1 MDEALIL
8 LLEKKEYP
16 FITVK
21 EICEK
26 AGVNRSTFYLHYET
40 IDDLLTECIE
50 YTGNKIQKKYNN
62 KIIDK
67 RIINSSRLEDLL
79 LITPEYLLPYL
90 EFLKEN
96 KAIYK
101 ISFSQPNVF
110 KEQFILKHLHTNLF
124 EPILDR
130 FLVPKNEQK
139 YMMSFYLLGISAV
152 IMAWI
157 KNDCKDEI
165 QTIANILIKCLNAT
179 GIKVSISFHANT
191 STTGQASAPP
201 STVSVPLTVFISSY
215 ILGIATYSML
225 QLTRRPSL

>member
-1 MDEALIL
+1 MESNKLNKSESKYFNTACLMDEALLL

-40 IDDLLTECIE
+40 IDDLLSECLVFV
-50 YTGNKIQKKYNN
+50 GKKIKSKFNN

-67 RIINSSRLEDLL
+67 QTIESSNIEDLL
-79 LITPEYLLPYL
+79 LITPEYLNLYL

-101 ISFSQPNVF
+101 IAFSQPNVL
-110 KEQFILKHLHTNLF
+110 KEQNIVNHLHKHIF
-124 EPILDR
+124 SPILDR

-139 YMMSFYLLGISAV
+139 YMMNFYLSGISSV
-152 IMAWI
+152 LLEWI
-157 KNDCKDEI
+157 KNDCLEDI
-165 QTIANILIKCLNAT
+165 DLIVDILIKCLN
-179 GIKVSISFHANT
+179 IKD
-191 STTGQASAPP
+191 
-201 STVSVPLTVFISSY
+201 ISSLEK
-215 ILGIATYSML
+215 IESK
-225 QLTRRPSL
+225 

>member
-1 MDEALIL
+1 MESNKLNKSESKYFNTACLMDEALLL

-40 IDDLLTECIE
+40 IDDLLSECLVFV
-50 YTGNKIQKKYNN
+50 GKKIKSKFNN

-67 RIINSSRLEDLL
+67 QTIESSNIEDLL
-79 LITPEYLLPYL
+79 LITPEYLHLYL

-101 ISFSQPNVF
+101 IAYSQPNVL
-110 KEQFILKHLHTNLF
+110 KEQNIVNHLYKHIF
-124 EPILDR
+124 SPILDR

-139 YMMSFYLLGISAV
+139 YMMNFYLSGISSV
-152 IMAWI
+152 LLEWI
-157 KNDCKDEI
+157 KNDCLEDI
-165 QTIANILIKCLNAT
+165 DLIVNILIKCLN
-179 GIKVSISFHANT
+179 IKD
-191 STTGQASAPP
+191 
-201 STVSVPLTVFISSY
+201 ISSLEK
-215 ILGIATYSML
+215 IESK
-225 QLTRRPSL
+225 